1 MIVHKFGGTSVG
13 NAERFAAVAE
23 IVLAQEPGSVVVV
36 SAMSGVTNRL
46 IAGARAAAEGRDGVY
61 REVKAALLARHL
73 AVVEALF
80 EHRPTRL
87 DLGGLIEDRLH
98 DLERLYRSIAILGEV
113 TVRGCDTVAAFG
125 ELLSAN
131 ILAAVLRA
139 RA

>member
-23 IVLAQEPGSVVVV
+23 IVQAQAEENVVVV

-61 REVKAALLARHL
+61 RTIKAELLDKHL
-73 AVVEALF
+73 AVVEELLPNNSA
-80 EHRPTRL
+80 RL
-87 DLGGLIEDRLH
+87 DVSGLVEDRLH

-113 TVRGCDTVAAFG
+113 TVRGCDTVASFDD
-125 ELLSAN
+125 E
-131 ILAAVLRA
+131 IFIT
-139 RA
+139 